1 MSHPEF
7 WDDSFFFE
15 IFSWGFFQ
23 PYLNPDFAPY
33 QPTNMRSTNMRSTNM
48 RLLRSRERGR
58 ELYLFYKCS
67 TSSEVVALP
76 NDLLI

>member
-33 QPTNMRSTNMRSTNM
+33 RPTN
-48 RLLRSRERGR
+48 
-58 ELYLFYKCS
+58 
-67 TSSEVVALP
+67 A
-76 NDLLI
+76 